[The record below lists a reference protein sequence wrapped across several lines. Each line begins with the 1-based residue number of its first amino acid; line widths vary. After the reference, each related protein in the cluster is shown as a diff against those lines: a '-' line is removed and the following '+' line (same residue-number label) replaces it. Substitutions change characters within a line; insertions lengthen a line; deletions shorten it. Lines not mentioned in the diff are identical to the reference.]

1 MLVKLLKTGNK
12 EKIKAARGKDTLYT
26 NRMTTKFLLGT
37 MQDRRQW
44 NNFFNMLKEK
54 KSCQTKFL
62 YPGKKISCIN
72 GRQ

>member
-26 NRMTTKFLLGT
+26 NRMTTKFLSGT
-37 MQDRRQW
+37 MQNRRQW

-54 KSCQTKFL
+54 KLS
-62 YPGKKISCIN
+62 N
-72 GRQ
+72 